1 MTRRSSLGPFSS
13 LPASISW
20 SITYFVNY
28 TRPEPAHHCSLGSI
42 SMSSTFIVV
51 VVYFFILFCCH
62 LLLSHGIFNFFKI
75 FISNWWYPHTPSHGY
90 GFGRGTNIGIRT
102 RTPPYPSQIPARVC
116 VPLAFTILNWI
127 QCFKTVKNVEK
138 QSKTSQKVIKSVL
151 WSLKHVLKVR
161 YKG

>member
-1 MTRRSSLGPFSS
+1 MTRCLGPFSS
-13 LPASISW
+13 SPASISW

-62 LLLSHGIFNFFKI
+62 LLLSHGIFNFFLI

-116 VPLAFTILNWI
+116 IPLAFTSDPERNGTELRYTPEGGNAGNGWT
-127 QCFKTVKNVEK
+127 KGDGRTDGRTDGGWNV
-138 QSKTSQKVIKSVL
+138 
-151 WSLKHVLKVR
+151 
-161 YKG
+161 

>member
-1 MTRRSSLGPFSS
+1 MTRRSSLGLFSS

-51 VVYFFILFCCH
+51 VQVVYPFILFCCH
-62 LLLSHGIFNFFKI
+62 LLLSHGILI

-102 RTPPYPSQIPARVC
+102 RTPPYPSQIPAQVC
-116 VPLAFTILNWI
+116 VPLAFTNHNPVAH
-127 QCFKTVKNVEK
+127 VKAYFLQVHQLHPNFQ
-138 QSKTSQKVIKSVL
+138 QSVAFLESHSDFYPK
-151 WSLKHVLKVR
+151 
-161 YKG
+161 